1 MSILG
6 IPNPRNVI
14 LLALSQGFFMSVQ
27 SMGIATTPLAG
38 HALLG
43 VDKSLATFPLFLVRG
58 GVMLTTIPAS
68 LLMARMGRRGG
79 VSVGALCG
87 VASGLISVFAI
98 YQQSFALL

>member
-1 MSILG
+1 
-6 IPNPRNVI
+6 
-14 LLALSQGFFMSVQ
+14 MSVQ

-43 VDKSLATFPLFLVRG
+43 VDKTLATLPLFLVHG

-68 LLMARMGRRGG
+68 LLMARIGRRGG
-79 VSVGALCG
+79 FSVGALCG

-98 YQQSFALL
+98 YQQSFAPVPRRSVPRHGRRLCVVLPLCRC